1 MHTNLNIQN
10 HYEVIKKSLLSSLIY
25 LSRESFCIKKCT
37 KMQWT
42 NQKKNK
48 KSHPNLLCAV
58 EGSSPGVDADA
69 LLPPTLWRAH
79 TRTERR
85 ASAGRFTGDTAC
97 GHYGRRRCS
106 RLDGHVGVD
115 AVTAV
120 DHGGVDDSRVS

>member
-1 MHTNLNIQN
+1 
-10 HYEVIKKSLLSSLIY
+10 
-25 LSRESFCIKKCT
+25 
-37 KMQWT
+37 MQWT
-42 NQKKNK
+42 NQNHQKKNK

-69 LLPPTLWRAH
+69 LLPPTLWRAR

-115 AVTAV
+115 VVTAV
-120 DHGGVDDSRVS
+120 DHGGVDAARVS